1 MGRAYTIGLAGSLTV
16 DPLTRL
22 LSKDLTE
29 KGFEKPDFA
38 VAPYNQLIQLG
49 MNPET
54 VLGAKTDI
62 LVICWRIEDITPD
75 AMDAPQTTK
84 DIDEL
89 LSSIKTLRDNY
100 AGTIIVSNPPYPS
113 TPEYN
118 AQDLEQ
124 PETGLA
130 LYHSYVMRW
139 ADGIKSIGGV
149 KTLNLSGLLNAA
161 GHDAAHDA
169 RSWYLYK
176 QPYALSFWKTLSS
189 QITRIIAA
197 QTMAA
202 KKCIVLDCDNTLW
215 GGIIGEDGLGGIE
228 IGQDFPGKAYLDFQK
243 YCLHLRSKGL
253 FLAIASKN
261 NEADVFEV
269 FDKHD
274 AMALKRDHIS
284 AWQVHWDSKAKSIQA
299 IADDLNIGVDA
310 CVFVDDNPK
319 EIAEVQE
326 RLPEVE
332 CFLVPEEL
340 ADLPALLTNTGLFD
354 IAELSDEDK
363 KRADMMM
370 AESKR
375 KTEST
380 GLSEEDFRKSLG
392 LEIDI
397 FEAEPQHLGR
407 ITQLINKTNQ
417 FNLTTIRRT
426 QDEVEALSHNENT
439 FVMGMNIKDRFG
451 EYGLVGVAI
460 VNKEND
466 VTWNIDSLMMSCRV
480 LGRGAE
486 TSFLNKIAAAVET
499 RGAKIL
505 KGRYIE
511 TPKNALVRTLYYDHN
526 FIANAD
532 EWFCNVE
539 DIKPAPDEVTIT
551 LKLVD

>member
-1 MGRAYTIGLAGSLTV
+1 MARAYTIGLAGSFTV

-22 LSKDLTE
+22 ISKDLMA

-49 MNPET
+49 MNPEPI
-54 VLGAKTDI
+54 LGTKTDI
-62 LVICWRIEDITPD
+62 LVILWRIEDITPD
-75 AMDAPQTTK
+75 PMNAEQCVQ

-89 LSSIKTLRDNY
+89 LQNIKTLRDNY
-100 AGTIIVSNPPYPS
+100 TGTSIVSNPPYPS
-113 TPEYN
+113 IPEFH
-118 AQDLEQ
+118 AGDLEQ

-130 LYHSYVMRW
+130 LYQSYFSRW
-139 ADGIKSIGGV
+139 AEGIKNIHGI
-149 KTLNLSGLLNAA
+149 KTLNIAGLLNAA
-161 GHDAAHDA
+161 GQDVSHDA

-176 QPYALSFWKTLSS
+176 QPYALSFWKTAST
-189 QITRIIAA
+189 QITRIITA
-197 QTMAA
+197 QTIAA
-202 KKCIVLDCDNTLW
+202 KKCLVLDCDNTLW
-215 GGIIGEDGLGGIE
+215 GGIIGEDGLGGIQ

-243 YCLHLRSKGL
+243 YCLYLRSKGL

-284 AWQVHWDSKAKSIQA
+284 SWQVHWGSKAQSIQA

-319 EIAEVQE
+319 EIAEVRE
-326 RLPEVE
+326 RLPMVD

-340 ADLPALLTNTGLFD
+340 ADLPTLLTNTGLFD
-354 IAELSDEDK
+354 IAELSAEDK

-375 KTEST
+375 KIQSA
-380 GLSEEDFRKSLG
+380 GLSEEEFRKSLG

-397 FEAEPQHLGR
+397 FEAEPHHIGR

-426 QDEVEALSHNENT
+426 QDEVEMLSRDENT
-439 FVMGMNIKDRFG
+439 LVMGMTIEDRFG

-460 VNKEND
+460 VQKETP
-466 VTWNIDSLMMSCRV
+466 VTWHIDSLMMSCRV

-486 TSFLNKIAAAVET
+486 TSFLNKIAQAVET
-499 RGAKIL
+499 KGAKIL

-511 TPKNALVRTLYYDHN
+511 TPKNALVRTLYPDHN

-532 EWFCNVE
+532 EWFCNIE

-551 LKLVD
+551 LKLAV